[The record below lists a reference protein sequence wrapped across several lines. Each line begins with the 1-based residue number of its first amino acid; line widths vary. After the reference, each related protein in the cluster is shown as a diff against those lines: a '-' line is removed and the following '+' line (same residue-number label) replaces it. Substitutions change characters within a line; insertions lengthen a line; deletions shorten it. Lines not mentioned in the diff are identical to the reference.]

1 MRLGTAKRLLTND
14 HRIRRTNL
22 CEHWKFRL
30 TTSKKLTATLLQI
43 AVCMAA
49 TPSFLPAQEMRAVSP
64 LGNDPAN
71 GSLTVSEVVVNLV
84 ARNAE
89 RTKALESYT
98 GRRTYRLDYHGLPG
112 NLQSEMIVN
121 VVYRAPSTKQFTVI
135 SEKGSKLIINR
146 VFHKLL
152 ESEEEALNAKN
163 RRESALNELNYEF
176 TLITFERTLERSCYV
191 LAVRPKASNK
201 FLYRGTIWVDAT
213 DFAVSR
219 IEAEPAKNPSFW
231 TKKSRIL
238 QTYLKAGNFWMPS
251 NNRTTTTV
259 RFGGKA
265 VLNIDYDDYELS
277 ESHLTA
283 ADKH

>member
-1 MRLGTAKRLLTND
+1 MIPESAVQNQCKHGEST
-14 HRIRRTNL
+14 
-22 CEHWKFRL
+22 L
-30 TTSKKLTATLLQI
+30 TTSKGLNTTLLHI
-43 AVCMAA
+43 AACVAA
-49 TPSFLPAQEMRAVSP
+49 IPFFLHAQEPRTVAQ
-64 LGNDPAN
+64 LERNEAN
-71 GSLTVSEVVVNLV
+71 GSLTVSQVVINLV

-89 RTKALESYT
+89 RTKALETYT
-98 GRRTYRLDYHGLPG
+98 GRRTYRLDYHGFPG

-121 VVYRAPSTKQFTVI
+121 VMYRAPSTKEFTVI

-163 RRESALNELNYEF
+163 RHDSALNELNYEF
-176 TLITFERTLERSCYV
+176 TLIRFESAPEGSCYV
-191 LAVRPKASNK
+191 LAVRPRSSNK
-201 FLYRGTIWVDAT
+201 FLYRGTVWVDAT
-213 DFAVSR
+213 DFAVAK

-238 QTYLKAGNFWMPS
+238 QTFVKAGNFWMPS
-251 NNRTTTTV
+251 NNRTTTAV

-265 VLNIDYDDYELS
+265 VLNIDYQDYQLNP
-277 ESHLTA
+277 SHLTT

>member
-1 MRLGTAKRLLTND
+1 MIPESAAQIIVDIGSQS
-14 HRIRRTNL
+14 
-22 CEHWKFRL
+22 L
-30 TTSKKLTATLLQI
+30 TTSKKLKTTLLQI
-43 AVCMAA
+43 AVCVAA
-49 TPSFLPAQEMRAVSP
+49 IPFFLHAQETRTV
-64 LGNDPAN
+64 LRLEKNQAN
-71 GSLTVSEVVVNLV
+71 GSLTVSAVVVSLV

-98 GRRTYRLDYHGLPG
+98 GRRTYRLDYHGFPG
-112 NLQSEMIVN
+112 NLQSEMVVN

-163 RRESALNELNYEF
+163 RQESALNELNYEF
-176 TLITFERTLERSCYV
+176 TLIRFERTLERSCYV

-213 DFAVSR
+213 DFAVWR

-231 TKKSRIL
+231 TKKSQIL

-251 NNRTTTTV
+251 SNRTTTTV

-277 ESHLTA
+277 ESHLSA

>member
-1 MRLGTAKRLLTND
+1 MMSLLLD
-14 HRIRRTNL
+14 
-22 CEHWKFRL
+22 
-30 TTSKKLTATLLQI
+30 LLQSSTHEHRKLHMNVEKNRQLGLFSLAACI
-43 AVCMAA
+43 AA
-49 TPSFLPAQEMRAVSP
+49 TPLFLIAFLTAQQKPSVFP
-64 LGNDPAN
+64 LEKNPAN
-71 GSLTVSEVVVNLV
+71 GSLTVSQVVLNLV

-98 GRRTYRLDYHGLPG
+98 GRRTYRLDYHGFPG

-146 VFHKLL
+146 VFHRLL

-163 RRESALNELNYEF
+163 RREGALNELNYEF
-176 TLITFERTLERSCYV
+176 TLIRFERTPERSCYV
-191 LAVRPKASNK
+191 LAVRPKVSNK

-213 DFAVSR
+213 DFAVQR

-231 TKKSRIL
+231 TKKSQIV
-238 QTYLKAGNFWMPS
+238 QTYIKTGRFWMPS
-251 NNRTTTTV
+251 NNQTTTMV

-265 VLNIDYDDYELS
+265 VLNIDYEDYELNQ
-277 ESHLTA
+277 SHLA
-283 ADKH
+283 AVAIR

>member
-1 MRLGTAKRLLTND
+1 MRLGTAKRLLKND
-14 HRIRRTNL
+14 PRIRRTHQ
-22 CEHWKFRL
+22 CKHWTSTL
-30 TTSKKLTATLLQI
+30 TTSKKLKTTLLHT
-43 AVCMAA
+43 AVCVAA
-49 TPSFLPAQEMRAVSP
+49 LPFFLHAQNMRAV
-64 LGNDPAN
+64 PALEKN
-71 GSLTVSEVVVNLV
+71 EASGSLTASEVVANLV
-84 ARNAE
+84 AGNAA
-89 RTKALESYT
+89 RAKALESYT

-112 NLQSEMIVN
+112 NLQSEMIVD
-121 VVYRAPSTKQFTVI
+121 VVYRAPSTKRFTVI

-163 RRESALNELNYEF
+163 RQESALNELNYEF
-176 TLITFERTLERSCYV
+176 TLIRFERTLEKSCYV
-191 LAVRPKASNK
+191 LAVRPRSSNK

-238 QTYLKAGNFWMPS
+238 QTYIKAGNFWMPS

-283 ADKH
+283 ANKH

>member
-1 MRLGTAKRLLTND
+1 MLAEAAAHIGV
-14 HRIRRTNL
+14 
-22 CEHWKFRL
+22 HWKFALR
-30 TTSKKLTATLLQI
+30 TSKKRTTTLFQM
-43 AVCMAA
+43 AVFMAA
-49 TPSFLPAQEMRAVSP
+49 TPPFLPAQKMLAVSP
-64 LGNDPAN
+64 LEKNQAN
-71 GSLTVSEVVVNLV
+71 GSLTISEVVANLV
-84 ARNAE
+84 AGNAE
-89 RTKALESYT
+89 RAKALESYT
-98 GRRTYRLDYHGLPG
+98 GRRTYRLDYQGLPA
-112 NLQSEMIVN
+112 NLQSEM
-121 VVYRAPSTKQFTVI
+121 VVKVIYRAPSTKKFTVI

-163 RRESALNELNYEF
+163 RQETALNELNYEF
-176 TLITFERTLERSCYV
+176 TLIRFERTLERSCYV
-191 LAVRPKASNK
+191 LAVRPKAGNK

-213 DFAVSR
+213 DFAVWR

-251 NNRTTTTV
+251 NNLTTTTV

-277 ESHLTA
+277 ESHLPA
-283 ADKH
+283 ATNIELPL

>member
-1 MRLGTAKRLLTND
+1 M
-14 HRIRRTNL
+14 
-22 CEHWKFRL
+22 
-30 TTSKKLTATLLQI
+30 
-43 AVCMAA
+43 VA
-49 TPSFLPAQEMRAVSP
+49 TPLFLPAQEMRAVSP
-64 LGNDPAN
+64 LENQAN
-71 GSLTVSEVVVNLV
+71 GSLAVSEVVANLV
-84 ARNAE
+84 AGNAE
-89 RTKALESYT
+89 RAKALDSYT

-112 NLQSEMIVN
+112 NLQSEM
-121 VVYRAPSTKQFTVI
+121 VVKVIYRAPSTKKFTVI

-163 RRESALNELNYEF
+163 RQETALNVLNYEF
-176 TLITFERTLERSCYV
+176 TLIRFEHTPERSCYV
-191 LAVRPKASNK
+191 LSVRPKASNK
-201 FLYRGTIWVDAT
+201 FLYHGTIWVDAT

-231 TKKSRIL
+231 TKKSQIL
-238 QTYLKAGNFWMPS
+238 QTYIKAGNFWMPS

-277 ESHLTA
+277 ESHLA
-283 ADKH
+283 AANKH

>member
-1 MRLGTAKRLLTND
+1 MIAKSVVQNQCQ
-14 HRIRRTNL
+14 HR
-22 CEHWKFRL
+22 KFRV
-30 TTSKKLTATLLQI
+30 TTSKRLKTTLLQI

-49 TPSFLPAQEMRAVSP
+49 IPFFLHAQDMRAVPP
-64 LGNDPAN
+64 LEKNEAN
-71 GSLTVSEVVVNLV
+71 GSLTASEVVANLV
-84 ARNAE
+84 AGNAE
-89 RTKALESYT
+89 RAKALESYT

-121 VVYRAPSTKQFTVI
+121 VVYRAPSTKKFTVI

-152 ESEEEALNAKN
+152 ESEEEALNTRN
-163 RRESALNELNYEF
+163 RQETALNELNYEF
-176 TLITFERTLERSCYV
+176 TFIRFERTLEKSCYV
-191 LAVRPKASNK
+191 LAVRPRSSNK

-277 ESHLTA
+277 ESHLA
-283 ADKH
+283 AANKH

>member
-1 MRLGTAKRLLTND
+1 LEKN
-14 HRIRRTNL
+14 
-22 CEHWKFRL
+22 
-30 TTSKKLTATLLQI
+30 Q
-43 AVCMAA
+43 
-49 TPSFLPAQEMRAVSP
+49 
-64 LGNDPAN
+64 AN
-71 GSLTVSEVVVNLV
+71 GSLTVSEVVANLV
-84 ARNAE
+84 AGNAE
-89 RTKALESYT
+89 RAKALESYT

-121 VVYRAPSTKQFTVI
+121 VVYRAPSTKKFTVI
-135 SEKGSKLIINR
+135 SENGSKLIINR

-152 ESEEEALNAKN
+152 ESEEEALNTKN
-163 RRESALNELNYEF
+163 RQESALNELNYEF
-176 TLITFERTLERSCYV
+176 TLIRFERTLEKSCYV
-191 LAVRPKASNK
+191 VAVRPRSSNK